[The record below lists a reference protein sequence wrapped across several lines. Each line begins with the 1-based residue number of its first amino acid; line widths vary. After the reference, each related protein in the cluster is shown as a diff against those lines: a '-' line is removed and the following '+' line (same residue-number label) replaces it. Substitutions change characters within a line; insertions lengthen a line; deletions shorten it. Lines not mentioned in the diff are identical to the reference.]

1 MSLIHLSFLKLRKI
15 QLYLLTQYFSAYS
28 VKLIILYLFLW
39 LIDVFKALREIT
51 LQIMA
56 SIPFPNLPGTALPQN
71 LAQTTL
77 LPRLTIPSDFNP
89 SFSNATTPV
98 MPLFEM
104 LRPQYF
110 PIPLNTHFPFGLCH
124 HLTVH
129 FFLSSSFFFLI
140 FLLYFKTTRPLRVK
154 TISFYLQCLL
164 IIQRRLQG
172 ICFMSLYLCSFKCKT
187 MKRSLNILEVK
198 KIMIIQYFLIQENWY
213 CVKMP

>member
-1 MSLIHLSFLKLRKI
+1 
-15 QLYLLTQYFSAYS
+15 
-28 VKLIILYLFLW
+28 
-39 LIDVFKALREIT
+39 
-51 LQIMA
+51 MA

-129 FFLSSSFFFLI
+129 FFLSSSFFF
-140 FLLYFKTTRPLRVK
+140 
-154 TISFYLQCLL
+154 
-164 IIQRRLQG
+164 
-172 ICFMSLYLCSFKCKT
+172 
-187 MKRSLNILEVK
+187 
-198 KIMIIQYFLIQENWY
+198 
-213 CVKMP
+213 